1 MKLAHR
7 LLIYSFAVV
16 SVLVLSIVTI
26 IDRRLH
32 SRIVQQTVAQLGR
45 EARLTALQWRPAE
58 NADSL
63 ADAAGAAL
71 GHRVTLV
78 TADGHVTGDSEFDP
92 SRIRLLE
99 NHSRRPEII
108 AARKS
113 GIGSARRLS
122 ASAGDEELY
131 VAVSAPLGFARVST
145 RTREVDDVFDSARRD
160 VLFAGAVAL
169 LVALGLAALFARSVS
184 RPVIQLRDAAHGH
197 ARHDFTD
204 RPVLAA
210 PGEVG
215 ELAQSLH
222 QLSRQLEAL
231 ENVRRDFVA
240 NVSHELRTPLTVV
253 RGFAETLASDDPP
266 TDKRR
271 EFAQAISVNTRR
283 MQRIVDD
290 LLDLSRIES
299 GGWVPRP
306 EPVDLAAIA
315 LEVASAVRA
324 AADAKHVVV
333 LIDVPPDAGA
343 LFADRTAVRQ
353 ILINLLENS
362 IRHTQD
368 GSATLFAHWEGTGIS
383 LGVRDTGEGIPAEHL
398 PRIFERFY
406 RADTGRS
413 RETGGTGLGLAIVRH
428 LVHAH
433 GGSVVAESSSG
444 AGTTIRAFFPQPRR
458 KADAELHRRDRV

>member
-16 SVLVLSIVTI
+16 SVLVLAIVTI

-32 SRIVQQTVAQLGR
+32 ARIVQQTVEQLGR
-45 EARLTALQWRPAE
+45 EARLTALQWRAGD

-71 GHRVTLV
+71 GHRVTLIS
-78 TADGHVTGDSEFDP
+78 ADGHVTGDSDFDP
-92 SRIRLLE
+92 QRIRLLE
-99 NHSRRPEII
+99 NHYLRPEVV
-108 AARKS
+108 AARNS

-122 ASAGDEELY
+122 SSRGDEELY
-131 VAVSAPLGFARVST
+131 VAIKIPLGFARVSM
-145 RTREVDDVFDSARRD
+145 RTKNVDDVFDSARRD
-160 VLFAGAVAL
+160 VLAAGAAAL
-169 LVALGLAALFARSVS
+169 LVALCLSALFARSVS
-184 RPVIQLRDAAHGH
+184 RPVIQLRDAAHDL
-197 ARHDFTD
+197 ARHDFSD
-204 RPVLAA
+204 RPVLDA

-253 RGFAETLASDDPP
+253 RGFAETLATDDPP
-266 TDKRR
+266 PEKRR

-306 EPVDLAAIA
+306 EVVDITALAP
-315 LEVASAVRA
+315 EVAAAV
-324 AADAKHVVV
+324 ADAAESKCVAILSEVS
-333 LIDVPPDAGA
+333 PSASA

-353 ILINLLENS
+353 ILLNLLENS

-368 GSATLFAHWEGTGIS
+368 GSATLFTIPDAAGIWI
-383 LGVRDTGEGIPAEHL
+383 GVRDTGEGIPAEHL
-398 PRIFERFY
+398 SRVFERFY

-433 GGSVVAESSSG
+433 GGSVVAESTVG
-444 AGTTIRAFFPQPRR
+444 DGTTIKAFFPQRG
-458 KADAELHRRDRV
+458 KTA